1 LAAADERE
9 EAVRGSAVAHGLV
22 AAADVAAVAS
32 AYDVATRWTAPYLVA
47 VVDQVLRRLNPQA
60 TGDVRFLF
68 VTVDDT
74 VPWIVGRLAPDFARH
89 HALWVQGP
97 PTPSGWRHLRAQ
109 HPGNVVTDDPATLPA
124 ARPLL
129 SRTAP
134 GSRLVSRL
142 HGPAPDSAAIT
153 AAQRMAARAAVAAV
167 VHAVMRAG
175 PEAGRAT
182 VYAAATQLDRQASG
196 GPADPL
202 LADWLRRV

>member
-1 LAAADERE
+1 MATAAERE
-9 EAVRGSAVAHGLV
+9 DAVLGSAAAHGLV
-22 AAADVAAVAS
+22 EPADVAAVAS

-47 VVDQVLRRLNPQA
+47 AVDRLLQQLNPQA

-68 VTVDDT
+68 ITADDT

-97 PTPSGWRHLRAQ
+97 PTPTGWRHLRAQ
-109 HPGNVVTDDPATLPA
+109 HPATLVTDDPATVPV

-129 SRTAP
+129 LPTAP
-134 GSRLVSRL
+134 GSRLVGRL
-142 HGPAPDSAAIT
+142 HGPVPDSAAIT

-167 VHAVMRAG
+167 VRAAMRAG

-182 VYAAATQLDRQASG
+182 VYAAATQLDRQASDG
-196 GPADPL
+196 HADPL
-202 LADWLRRV
+202 LAHWLQRA